1 MQKTIKMERLRRRR
15 EREDHAKHINNSH
28 LGMKRTEV
36 CGSGIQLTTENQ
48 KENPEI
54 VGIVCAHDNKSA
66 VAVAAAAA
74 AATTTTVTA
83 ACVGPDKNR

>member
-1 MQKTIKMERLRRRR
+1 
-15 EREDHAKHINNSH
+15 
-28 LGMKRTEV
+28 MKRTEV

-48 KENPEI
+48 NENPEI

-66 VAVAAAAA
+66 VAVVA